1 MDGVEIAFLMPVM
14 PEVRAAIAACAHE
27 GQRLHFADSEV
38 RRERLV
44 LVRATRV
51 NVLAGPSPASAG
63 AFP

>member
-1 MDGVEIAFLMPVM
+1 MDGVEIAFLTPVM

-38 RRERLV
+38 RQEQLA
-44 LVRATRV
+44 LVRTAEV
-51 NVLAGPSPASAG
+51 IVSAGPSPASAG